1 MPNIDKNSGI
11 IYENTVKRNTAGMSQ
26 YDQLVK
32 AGEVIPYHDG
42 RPILG
47 GSFVYLMNRFD
58 KLFCCWAKEDL
69 AKEITVPD
77 FYHEEDL
84 NQCKYLDQ
92 FHPQCVFASCSQND
106 DLDSAHRHY
115 TGYINNPAVCMHC
128 YILHKDTAINDDKLI
143 RLTMKGR
150 CKRQEVSGYH
160 TLERLHDFTMREIV
174 FIGSEIQ
181 IIEKRD
187 EYLKKAED
195 FISTLQLE
203 GNIKIANDPFFKKA
217 DAAKAEFQK
226 KFKLKYEMNLINW
239 DTGNE
244 IAVGSFNYH
253 HTHFAAAYNIQLSN
267 GQPAHSCCI
276 AFGLERLTYTVVS
289 QIGVQKA
296 LTILNEY
303 LEAYGYA

>member
-1 MPNIDKNSGI
+1 
-11 IYENTVKRNTAGMSQ
+11 
-26 YDQLVK
+26 
-32 AGEVIPYHDG
+32 
-42 RPILG
+42 
-47 GSFVYLMNRFD
+47 
-58 KLFCCWAKEDL
+58 
-69 AKEITVPD
+69 
-77 FYHEEDL
+77 
-84 NQCKYLDQ
+84 
-92 FHPQCVFASCSQND
+92 
-106 DLDSAHRHY
+106 
-115 TGYINNPAVCMHC
+115 MHC

>member
-1 MPNIDKNSGI
+1 
-11 IYENTVKRNTAGMSQ
+11 
-26 YDQLVK
+26 
-32 AGEVIPYHDG
+32 
-42 RPILG
+42 
-47 GSFVYLMNRFD
+47 MNRFD

-106 DLDSAHRHY
+106 DLDSAHLHY

-267 GQPAHSCCI
+267 GQPRIPA
-276 AFGLERLTYTVVS
+276 V
-289 QIGVQKA
+289 
-296 LTILNEY
+296 
-303 LEAYGYA
+303 